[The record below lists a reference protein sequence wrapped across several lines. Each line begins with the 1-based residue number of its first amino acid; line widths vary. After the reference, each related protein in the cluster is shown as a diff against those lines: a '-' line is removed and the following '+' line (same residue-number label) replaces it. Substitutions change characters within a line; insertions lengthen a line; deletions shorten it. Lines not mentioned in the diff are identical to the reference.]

1 NSFTTLPESI
11 GNLTSLTSLDL
22 NYNSFTT
29 LPESIGNL
37 TSLTY
42 LNLEYNSF
50 LFIPDFICDLEI
62 NSLYLTGNT
71 LCFDLPECITNLGSQ
86 DCSWLILGDVNGDE
100 EQNILDAIIMV
111 QYILGNMELDQ
122 FQLINADVDEDGN
135 INVTDIVVL
144 IIIILELQ

>member
-1 NSFTTLPESI
+1 MTNLYLNS
-11 GNLTSLTSLDL
+11 NSL
-22 NYNSFTT
+22 TT